1 MVGKV
6 EYNSPLNHRPLY
18 KLIHFEGPQIYAVE
32 MIEMMVVFDNH
43 FTDDSREPGDTSC
56 ALFALTKEEFALKD
70 RDINALDQVIDHLYN
85 RIPEDRLIEAYYL
98 SFSKDTHAAQKKPMK
113 LRPPC
118 KTMDDYAYQKHF
130 QNIYIDPKNQALDF
144 LNSAKNIYMIYDKET
159 TDRWPAITCDGC
171 ANIFT
176 RRQYAE
182 DLINREYRE
191 SGIDTLAVKEF
202 QKEEFDQQVKTWHAF
217 GITKFYL
224 NAGTP
229 NHACLLML
237 DDYMPD
243 PVTEESEYNGSSLR
257 MYFLR
262 YRQYR
267 RYRHPKMKALAQTLF
282 SAFCYEIEKVLFL
295 CPFVYDNEGY
305 PLGEADYAL
314 HMTSEG
320 EKFIKENSEEDDDP
334 EFYGGEN
341 YQIVDASDVRLEEI
355 NLFFM
360 EGEGSER
367 ASESKGIPA
376 FTDFASLHAVFGENV
391 RVALCTYDEL
401 CAFAHK
407 KGAGYDLLINPN
419 ALTMQLSQSDM
430 EAIEQIRKES
440 VKLSINE
447 EKKPAK
453 KSIFEKIKKI
463 FK

>member
-1 MVGKV
+1 MNGKV
-6 EYNSPLNHRPLY
+6 EYNSPLNHKPIY

-32 MIEMMVVFDNH
+32 MIEMMVVFDSH

-85 RIPEDRLIEAYYL
+85 RIPKDRLIEAYYL

-113 LRPPC
+113 LRPLC

-159 TDRWPAITCDGC
+159 TDLLPAITCDGC
-171 ANIFT
+171 ADIFT

-182 DLINREYRE
+182 DLINKE

-243 PVTEESEYNGSSLR
+243 PVIEESEYNGSSLR

-267 RYRHPKMKALAQTLF
+267 RYRDPKMKALAQTLF

-295 CPFVYDNEGY
+295 CPFVYDNESY
-305 PLGEADYAL
+305 PLGEPDYAL

-320 EKFIKENSEEDDDP
+320 EKFIKENLEEYDEP

-341 YQIVDASDVRLEEI
+341 YQMVDASDVRLEEI
-355 NLFFM
+355 NLFFLN
-360 EGEGSER
+360 GTGDV
-367 ASESKGIPA
+367 SESKGLPA

-401 CAFAHK
+401 CAVAQK
-407 KGAGYDLLINPN
+407 KGANHDLLINPN
-419 ALTMQLSQSDM
+419 ALTMQISQSDM
-430 EAIEQIRKES
+430 EVIEQIRKES
-440 VKLSINE
+440 VKLSIDE
-447 EKKPAK
+447 EKKTAK

>member
-1 MVGKV
+1 MNGKV

-32 MIEMMVVFDNH
+32 MIEMMVVFDSH

-70 RDINALDQVIDHLYN
+70 RDINALDQVIDNLYN

-113 LRPPC
+113 LRPLC

-159 TDRWPAITCDGC
+159 TDLLPAITCDGC
-171 ANIFT
+171 ADIFT

-182 DLINREYRE
+182 DLINKE
-191 SGIDTLAVKEF
+191 SGIDTLAIKEF

-229 NHACLLML
+229 NHACLFKL

-243 PVTEESEYNGSSLR
+243 PVIEESEYNGSSLR

-267 RYRHPKMKALAQTLF
+267 RYRDPNMKALAQTLF

-295 CPFVYDNEGY
+295 CPFVYDNESY
-305 PLGEADYAL
+305 PLGEPDYAF

-320 EKFIKENSEEDDDP
+320 EKFIKENLEEYDEP

-341 YQIVDASDVRLEEI
+341 YQMVDASDVRLEEI
-355 NLFFM
+355 NLFFLN
-360 EGEGSER
+360 GTGDV
-367 ASESKGIPA
+367 SESKGLPA

-401 CAFAHK
+401 CAVAQK
-407 KGAGYDLLINPN
+407 KGANHDLLINPN
-419 ALTMQLSQSDM
+419 ALTMQISQSDM

-447 EKKPAK
+447 EKNLQKKAYLK
-453 KSIFEKIKKI
+453 KSEKYLNNRC
-463 FK
+463 

>member
-1 MVGKV
+1 MNGKV

-32 MIEMMVVFDNH
+32 MIEMMVVFDSH

-56 ALFALTKEEFALKD
+56 ALFALTKEEYALKD
-70 RDINALDQVIDHLYN
+70 RDINALDQVIDNLYN

-98 SFSKDTHAAQKKPMK
+98 SFSKDTHVAQKKPMK
-113 LRPPC
+113 LRPLC

-159 TDRWPAITCDGC
+159 TDLLPAITCDGC
-171 ANIFT
+171 ADIFT

-182 DLINREYRE
+182 DLINKE
-191 SGIDTLAVKEF
+191 SGIDTLAIKEF

-229 NHACLLML
+229 NHACLLKL

-243 PVTEESEYNGSSLR
+243 PVIEESEYNGSSLR

-267 RYRHPKMKALAQTLF
+267 RYRDPNMKALAQTLF

-295 CPFVYDNEGY
+295 CPFVYDNESY
-305 PLGEADYAL
+305 PLGEPDYAL

-320 EKFIKENSEEDDDP
+320 EKFIKENFEEYDEP

-355 NLFFM
+355 NLFFLK
-360 EGEGSER
+360 GTGDV
-367 ASESKGIPA
+367 SESKGIPV

-401 CAFAHK
+401 CALAQK
-407 KGAGYDLLINPN
+407 KGDDHDLLINPN
-419 ALTMQLSQSDM
+419 ALTMQISKSDM

-453 KSIFEKIKKI
+453 KSIFEKIRKI

>member
-1 MVGKV
+1 MNGKV

-32 MIEMMVVFDNH
+32 MIEMMVVFDSH

-70 RDINALDQVIDHLYN
+70 RDINALDQVIDNLYN

-113 LRPPC
+113 LRPLC

-159 TDRWPAITCDGC
+159 TDLLPAITCDGC
-171 ANIFT
+171 ADIFT

-182 DLINREYRE
+182 DLINKE
-191 SGIDTLAVKEF
+191 SGIDTLAIKEF

-229 NHACLLML
+229 NHACLLKL

-243 PVTEESEYNGSSLR
+243 PVIEESEYNGSSLR

-267 RYRHPKMKALAQTLF
+267 RYRDPNMKALAQTLF

-295 CPFVYDNEGY
+295 CPFVYDNESY
-305 PLGEADYAL
+305 PLGEPDYAL

-320 EKFIKENSEEDDDP
+320 EKFIKENLEEYDEP

-341 YQIVDASDVRLEEI
+341 YQMVDASDVRLEEI
-355 NLFFM
+355 NLFFLN
-360 EGEGSER
+360 GTGDV
-367 ASESKGIPA
+367 SESKGLPA

-401 CAFAHK
+401 CAVAQK
-407 KGAGYDLLINPN
+407 KGANHDLLINPN
-419 ALTMQLSQSDM
+419 ALTMQISQSDM

-453 KSIFEKIKKI
+453 KSIFEKIRKI

>member
-1 MVGKV
+1 MNGKV

-32 MIEMMVVFDNH
+32 MIEMMVVFDSH

-70 RDINALDQVIDHLYN
+70 RDINALDQVIDNLYN

-113 LRPPC
+113 LRPLC
-118 KTMDDYAYQKHF
+118 KTMDYYAYQKHF
-130 QNIYIDPKNQALDF
+130 QNIDRDPKNQALDF

-159 TDRWPAITCDGC
+159 TDLLPAITCDGC
-171 ANIFT
+171 ADIFT

-182 DLINREYRE
+182 DLINKE
-191 SGIDTLAVKEF
+191 SGIDTLAIKEF

-229 NHACLLML
+229 NHACLFKL

-243 PVTEESEYNGSSLR
+243 PVIEESEYNGSSLR

-267 RYRHPKMKALAQTLF
+267 RYRDPNMKALAQTLF

-295 CPFVYDNEGY
+295 CPFVYDNESY
-305 PLGEADYAL
+305 PLGEPDYAL

-320 EKFIKENSEEDDDP
+320 EKFIKENLEEYDEP

-341 YQIVDASDVRLEEI
+341 YQMVDASDVRLEEI
-355 NLFFM
+355 NLFFLN
-360 EGEGSER
+360 GTGDV
-367 ASESKGIPA
+367 SESKGLPA

-401 CAFAHK
+401 CAVAQK
-407 KGAGYDLLINPN
+407 KGANHDLLINPN
-419 ALTMQLSQSDM
+419 ALTMQISQSDM

-453 KSIFEKIKKI
+453 KSIFEKIRKI

>member
-1 MVGKV
+1 MNGKV

-70 RDINALDQVIDHLYN
+70 RDINALDQVIDNLYN
-85 RIPEDRLIEAYYL
+85 RIPKDRLIEAYYL

-113 LRPPC
+113 LRPLC

-159 TDRWPAITCDGC
+159 TDLLPAITCDGC

-182 DLINREYRE
+182 DLINKEA
-191 SGIDTLAVKEF
+191 GIDTLAVKEF

-229 NHACLLML
+229 NHACLIML

-267 RYRHPKMKALAQTLF
+267 RYRNPHMKALAQTLF
-282 SAFCYEIEKVLFL
+282 GAFCYEIEKVAFL
-295 CPFVYDNEGY
+295 CPFIYDNESY
-305 PLGEADYAL
+305 PLDGPDYAL

-320 EKFIKENSEEDDDP
+320 EKFIKENLEEYDEP

-355 NLFFM
+355 NLFFLK
-360 EGEGSER
+360 GTGGV
-367 ASESKGIPA
+367 SESKGIPA

-401 CAFAHK
+401 CALAQK
-407 KGAGYDLLINPN
+407 KGDDHDLLINPN
-419 ALTMQLSQSDM
+419 ALTMQISKSDM

-453 KSIFEKIKKI
+453 KSIFEKIRKI

>member
-1 MVGKV
+1 MNGKV

-32 MIEMMVVFDNH
+32 MIEMMVVFDSH

-70 RDINALDQVIDHLYN
+70 RDINALDQVIDNLYN

-113 LRPPC
+113 LRPLC

-159 TDRWPAITCDGC
+159 TDLLPAITCDGC
-171 ANIFT
+171 ADIFT

-182 DLINREYRE
+182 DLINKE
-191 SGIDTLAVKEF
+191 SCIDTLAIKEF

-229 NHACLLML
+229 NHACLFKL

-243 PVTEESEYNGSSLR
+243 PVIEESEYNGSSLR

-267 RYRHPKMKALAQTLF
+267 RYRDPNMKALAQTLF

-295 CPFVYDNEGY
+295 CPFVYDNESY
-305 PLGEADYAL
+305 PLGEPDYAL

-320 EKFIKENSEEDDDP
+320 EKFIKENLEEYDEP

-341 YQIVDASDVRLEEI
+341 YQMVDASDVRLEEI
-355 NLFFM
+355 NLFFLN
-360 EGEGSER
+360 GTGDV
-367 ASESKGIPA
+367 SESKGLPA

-401 CAFAHK
+401 CAVAQK
-407 KGAGYDLLINPN
+407 KGANHDLLINPN
-419 ALTMQLSQSDM
+419 ALTMQISQSDM

-453 KSIFEKIKKI
+453 KSIFEKIRKI

>member
-1 MVGKV
+1 
-6 EYNSPLNHRPLY
+6 
-18 KLIHFEGPQIYAVE
+18 
-32 MIEMMVVFDNH
+32 
-43 FTDDSREPGDTSC
+43 
-56 ALFALTKEEFALKD
+56 
-70 RDINALDQVIDHLYN
+70 
-85 RIPEDRLIEAYYL
+85 
-98 SFSKDTHAAQKKPMK
+98 MK
-113 LRPPC
+113 LRPLC

-159 TDRWPAITCDGC
+159 TDLLPAITCDGC
-171 ANIFT
+171 ADIFT

-182 DLINREYRE
+182 DLINKE
-191 SGIDTLAVKEF
+191 SGIDTLAIKEF

-229 NHACLLML
+229 NHACLFKL

-243 PVTEESEYNGSSLR
+243 PVIEESEYNGSSLR

-267 RYRHPKMKALAQTLF
+267 RYRDPNMKALAQTLF

-295 CPFVYDNEGY
+295 CPFVYDNESY
-305 PLGEADYAL
+305 PLGEPDYAL

-320 EKFIKENSEEDDDP
+320 EKFIKENLEEYDEP

-341 YQIVDASDVRLEEI
+341 YQMVDASDVRLEEI
-355 NLFFM
+355 NLFFLN
-360 EGEGSER
+360 GTGDV
-367 ASESKGIPA
+367 SESKGLPA

-401 CAFAHK
+401 CAVAQK
-407 KGAGYDLLINPN
+407 KGANHDLLINPN
-419 ALTMQLSQSDM
+419 ALTMQISQSDM

-453 KSIFEKIKKI
+453 KSIFEKIRKI

>member
-1 MVGKV
+1 MNGKV

-32 MIEMMVVFDNH
+32 MIEMMVVFDSH

-70 RDINALDQVIDHLYN
+70 RDINALDQVIDNLYN

-113 LRPPC
+113 LRPLC

-159 TDRWPAITCDGC
+159 TDLLPAITCDGC
-171 ANIFT
+171 ADIFT

-182 DLINREYRE
+182 DLINKE
-191 SGIDTLAVKEF
+191 SGIDTLAIKEF

-229 NHACLLML
+229 NHACLFKL

-243 PVTEESEYNGSSLR
+243 PVIEESEYNGSSLR

-267 RYRHPKMKALAQTLF
+267 RYRDPNMKALAQTLF

-295 CPFVYDNEGY
+295 CPFVYDNESY
-305 PLGEADYAL
+305 PLGEPDYAF

-320 EKFIKENSEEDDDP
+320 EKFIKENLEEYDEP

-341 YQIVDASDVRLEEI
+341 YQMVDASDVRLEEI
-355 NLFFM
+355 NLFFLN
-360 EGEGSER
+360 GTGDV
-367 ASESKGIPA
+367 SESKGLPA

-401 CAFAHK
+401 CAVAQK
-407 KGAGYDLLINPN
+407 KGANHDLLINPN
-419 ALTMQLSQSDM
+419 ALTMQISQSDM

-453 KSIFEKIKKI
+453 KSIFEKIRKI

>member
-1 MVGKV
+1 MNGKV

-32 MIEMMVVFDNH
+32 MIEMMVVFDSH

-70 RDINALDQVIDHLYN
+70 RDINALDQVIDNLYN

-113 LRPPC
+113 LRPLC

-159 TDRWPAITCDGC
+159 TDLLPAITCDGC
-171 ANIFT
+171 ADIFT

-182 DLINREYRE
+182 DLINKE
-191 SGIDTLAVKEF
+191 SGIDTLAIKEF
-202 QKEEFDQQVKTWHAF
+202 QKEEFDQQVKTWYAF

-229 NHACLLML
+229 NHACLFKL

-243 PVTEESEYNGSSLR
+243 PVIEESEYNGSSLR

-267 RYRHPKMKALAQTLF
+267 RYRDPNMKALAQTLF

-295 CPFVYDNEGY
+295 CPFVYDNESY
-305 PLGEADYAL
+305 PLGEPDYAL

-320 EKFIKENSEEDDDP
+320 EKFIKENLEEYDEP

-341 YQIVDASDVRLEEI
+341 YQMVDASDVRLEEI
-355 NLFFM
+355 NLFFLN
-360 EGEGSER
+360 GTGDV
-367 ASESKGIPA
+367 SESKGLPA

-401 CAFAHK
+401 CAVAQK
-407 KGAGYDLLINPN
+407 KGANHDLLINPN
-419 ALTMQLSQSDM
+419 ALTMQISQSDM

-453 KSIFEKIKKI
+453 KSIFEKIRKI

>member
-1 MVGKV
+1 MNGKV

-32 MIEMMVVFDNH
+32 MIEMMVVFDSH

-70 RDINALDQVIDHLYN
+70 RDINALDQVIDNLYN

-113 LRPPC
+113 LRPLC

-159 TDRWPAITCDGC
+159 TDLLPAITCDGC
-171 ANIFT
+171 ADIFT

-182 DLINREYRE
+182 DLINKE
-191 SGIDTLAVKEF
+191 SGIDTLAIKEF

-229 NHACLLML
+229 NHACLFKL

-243 PVTEESEYNGSSLR
+243 PVIEESEYNGSSLR

-267 RYRHPKMKALAQTLF
+267 RYRDPNMKALAQTLF

-295 CPFVYDNEGY
+295 CPFVYDNESY
-305 PLGEADYAL
+305 PLGEPDYAL

-320 EKFIKENSEEDDDP
+320 EKFIKENLEEYDEP

-341 YQIVDASDVRLEEI
+341 YQMVDASDVRLEEI
-355 NLFFM
+355 NLFFLN
-360 EGEGSER
+360 GTGDV
-367 ASESKGIPA
+367 SESKGLPA

-401 CAFAHK
+401 CAVAQK
-407 KGAGYDLLINPN
+407 KGANHDLLINPN
-419 ALTMQLSQSDM
+419 ALTMQISQSDM

-453 KSIFEKIKKI
+453 KSIFEKIRKI

>member
-1 MVGKV
+1 MNGKV
-6 EYNSPLNHRPLY
+6 EYNSLLNHRPLY

-32 MIEMMVVFDNH
+32 MIEMMVVFDSH

-70 RDINALDQVIDHLYN
+70 RDINALDQVIDNLYN

-113 LRPPC
+113 LRPLC

-159 TDRWPAITCDGC
+159 TDLLPAITCDGC
-171 ANIFT
+171 ADIFT

-182 DLINREYRE
+182 DLINKE
-191 SGIDTLAVKEF
+191 SGIDTLAIKEF

-229 NHACLLML
+229 NHACLFKL

-243 PVTEESEYNGSSLR
+243 PVIEESEYNGSSLR

-267 RYRHPKMKALAQTLF
+267 RYRDPNMKALAQTLF

-295 CPFVYDNEGY
+295 CPFVYDNESY
-305 PLGEADYAL
+305 PLGEPDYAL

-320 EKFIKENSEEDDDP
+320 EKFIKENLEEYDEP

-341 YQIVDASDVRLEEI
+341 YQMVDASDVRLEEI
-355 NLFFM
+355 NLFFLN
-360 EGEGSER
+360 GTGDV
-367 ASESKGIPA
+367 SESKGLPA

-401 CAFAHK
+401 CAVAQK
-407 KGAGYDLLINPN
+407 KGANHDLLINPN
-419 ALTMQLSQSDM
+419 ALTMQISQSDM

-453 KSIFEKIKKI
+453 KSIFEKIRKI

>member
-1 MVGKV
+1 MNGKV

-43 FTDDSREPGDTSC
+43 FTDDSRDPGDTSC

-113 LRPPC
+113 LRPLC
-118 KTMDDYAYQKHF
+118 KTMDDYAYQKKF

-159 TDRWPAITCDGC
+159 TDLLPAITCDGC
-171 ANIFT
+171 ADIFT

-182 DLINREYRE
+182 DLINKE
-191 SGIDTLAVKEF
+191 SGIDTLAIKEF

-267 RYRHPKMKALAQTLF
+267 RYRDPNMKALAQTLF

-295 CPFVYDNEGY
+295 CPFVYDNESY
-305 PLGEADYAL
+305 PLDGPDYAL

-320 EKFIKENSEEDDDP
+320 EKFIKENLEEYDEP

-355 NLFFM
+355 NLFFLK
-360 EGEGSER
+360 GTGDV
-367 ASESKGIPA
+367 SESKGIPV

-401 CAFAHK
+401 CALAQK
-407 KGAGYDLLINPN
+407 KGDDHDLLINPN
-419 ALTMQLSQSDM
+419 ALTMQISKSDM

-453 KSIFEKIKKI
+453 KSIFEKIRKI

>member
-1 MVGKV
+1 MNGKV

-113 LRPPC
+113 LRPLC
-118 KTMDDYAYQKHF
+118 KTMDDYAYQKKF

-159 TDRWPAITCDGC
+159 TDLLPAITCDGC
-171 ANIFT
+171 ADIFT

-182 DLINREYRE
+182 DLINKE
-191 SGIDTLAVKEF
+191 SGIDTLAIKEF

-267 RYRHPKMKALAQTLF
+267 RYRDPNMKALAQTLF

-295 CPFVYDNEGY
+295 CPFVYDNESY
-305 PLGEADYAL
+305 PLDGPDYAL

-320 EKFIKENSEEDDDP
+320 EKFIKENLEEYDEP

-355 NLFFM
+355 NLFFLK
-360 EGEGSER
+360 GTGDV
-367 ASESKGIPA
+367 SESKGIPV

-401 CAFAHK
+401 CALAQK
-407 KGAGYDLLINPN
+407 KGDDHDLLINPN
-419 ALTMQLSQSDM
+419 ALTMQISKSDM

-453 KSIFEKIKKI
+453 KSIFEKIRKI

>member
-1 MVGKV
+1 MNGKV

-32 MIEMMVVFDNH
+32 MIEMMVVFDSH

-70 RDINALDQVIDHLYN
+70 RDINALDQVIDNLYN

-113 LRPPC
+113 LRPLC

-159 TDRWPAITCDGC
+159 TDLLPAITCDGC
-171 ANIFT
+171 ADIFT

-182 DLINREYRE
+182 DLINKE
-191 SGIDTLAVKEF
+191 SGIDTLAIKEF

-229 NHACLLML
+229 NHACLFKL

-243 PVTEESEYNGSSLR
+243 PVIEESEYNGSSLR

-267 RYRHPKMKALAQTLF
+267 RYRDPNMKALAQTLF

-295 CPFVYDNEGY
+295 CPFVYDNESY
-305 PLGEADYAL
+305 PLGEPDYAL

-320 EKFIKENSEEDDDP
+320 EKFIKENLEEYDEP

-341 YQIVDASDVRLEEI
+341 YQMVDASDVRLEEI
-355 NLFFM
+355 NLFFLN
-360 EGEGSER
+360 GTGDV
-367 ASESKGIPA
+367 SESKGLPA

-401 CAFAHK
+401 CAVAQK
-407 KGAGYDLLINPN
+407 KGANHDLLINPN
-419 ALTMQLSQSDM
+419 ALTMQISQSDM

-447 EKKPAK
+447 EKKPAI
-453 KSIFEKIKKI
+453 KSIFEKIRKI

>member
-1 MVGKV
+1 MNGKV

-32 MIEMMVVFDNH
+32 MIEMMVVFDSH

-70 RDINALDQVIDHLYN
+70 RDINALDQVIDNLYN

-113 LRPPC
+113 LRPLC

-159 TDRWPAITCDGC
+159 TDLLPAITCDGC
-171 ANIFT
+171 ADIFT

-182 DLINREYRE
+182 DLINKE
-191 SGIDTLAVKEF
+191 SGIDTLAIKEF

-267 RYRHPKMKALAQTLF
+267 RYRDPNMKALAQTLF

-295 CPFVYDNEGY
+295 CPFVYDNESY
-305 PLGEADYAL
+305 PLDGPDYAL

-320 EKFIKENSEEDDDP
+320 EKFIKENLEEYDEP

-355 NLFFM
+355 NLFFLK
-360 EGEGSER
+360 GTGDV
-367 ASESKGIPA
+367 SESKGIPV

-401 CAFAHK
+401 CALAQK
-407 KGAGYDLLINPN
+407 KGDDHDLLINPN
-419 ALTMQLSQSDM
+419 ALTMQISKSDM

-453 KSIFEKIKKI
+453 KSIFEKIRKI

>member
-1 MVGKV
+1 MNGKV

-32 MIEMMVVFDNH
+32 MIEMMVVFDSH

-70 RDINALDQVIDHLYN
+70 RDINALDQVIDNLYN

-113 LRPPC
+113 LRPLC

-159 TDRWPAITCDGC
+159 TDLLPAITCDGC
-171 ANIFT
+171 ADIFT

-182 DLINREYRE
+182 DLINKE
-191 SGIDTLAVKEF
+191 SGIDTLAIKEF

-229 NHACLLML
+229 NHACLFKL

-243 PVTEESEYNGSSLR
+243 PVIEESEYNGSSLR

-267 RYRHPKMKALAQTLF
+267 RYRDPNMKALAQTLF

-295 CPFVYDNEGY
+295 CPFVYDNESY
-305 PLGEADYAL
+305 PLGEPDYAL

-320 EKFIKENSEEDDDP
+320 EKFIKENLEEYDEP

-341 YQIVDASDVRLEEI
+341 YQMVDASDVRLEEI
-355 NLFFM
+355 NLFFLN
-360 EGEGSER
+360 GTGDV
-367 ASESKGIPA
+367 SESKGLPA

-401 CAFAHK
+401 CAVAQK
-407 KGAGYDLLINPN
+407 KGANHDLLINPN
-419 ALTMQLSQSDM
+419 ALTMQISQSDM

-447 EKKPAK
+447 EKNLQKKAYLK
-453 KSIFEKIKKI
+453 KSEKYLNNRC
-463 FK
+463 